1 MDLTTLGGVFATLG
15 AIATGAWAW
24 WLKNQKNVAHT
35 RAEVAESDRDKALAD
50 SEHTLYKLLNQRVE
64 SLEVEI
70 RELRAELSIERKHSR
85 SLEVHIYRLENLM
98 RQKGIEPPERE
109 YAV

>member
-35 RAEVAESDRDKALAD
+35 RAEVAESDRDKAIAD

-85 SLEVHIYRLENLM
+85 ALELHIYRLEGLM
-98 RQKGIEPPERE
+98 RRAGIEPPERE
-109 YAV
+109 YAA

>member
-35 RAEVAESDRDKALAD
+35 GAEVAVAD
-50 SEHTLYKLLNQRVE
+50 ASRAVADAQHTLYKTLNERVNA
-64 SLEVEI
+64 LEVEL
-70 RELRAELSIERKHSR
+70 REVRAELSIERKHSR
-85 SLEVHIYRLENLM
+85 ALEIHIYRLENLM

-109 YAV
+109 YAA